1 MIVTEHVASFS
12 MKAITRSS
20 CIYLVLVSVGFRFT
34 QTQFDSVAFSRETSL
49 NNWRITTTI
58 HRTARLG
65 YYRKKMCAYFQVLKF
80 SKLKL
85 LINTMQSGVQISLLC
100 LYTDCPAPVHRRDWQ
115 QAFRWV
121 HFKIYTLPQTVFL
134 KIQKYTFFVMK
145 LHKKW
150 FLLMIVCVKVCVTG
164 ANIHK

>member
-1 MIVTEHVASFS
+1 MI
-12 MKAITRSS
+12 
-20 CIYLVLVSVGFRFT
+20 
-34 QTQFDSVAFSRETSL
+34 
-49 NNWRITTTI
+49 RI
-58 HRTARLG
+58 LQ
-65 YYRKKMCAYFQVLKF
+65 KKMCEYFQVLKL

-134 KIQKYTFFVMK
+134 KIQKYTVYLMK
-145 LHKKW
+145 LHKK
-150 FLLMIVCVKVCVTG
+150 
-164 ANIHK
+164 